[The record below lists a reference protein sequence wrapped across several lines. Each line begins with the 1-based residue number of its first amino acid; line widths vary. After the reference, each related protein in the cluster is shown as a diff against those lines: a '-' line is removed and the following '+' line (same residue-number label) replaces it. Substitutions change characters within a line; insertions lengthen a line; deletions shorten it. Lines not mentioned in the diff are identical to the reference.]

1 MSFSQAG
8 CPSSFSTDV
17 ALNRKEELKMRIAAL
32 ISVIIC
38 IGYSSVAY
46 AAAGNAEAGR
56 QLVTRSCSSCHAIEA
71 SVTATDNAPPFS
83 AVAKTNK
90 ERPAWIRGWL
100 MSPHPPMPNI
110 SLSRQQIDDI
120 VAYLSSLPT
129 N

>member
-1 MSFSQAG
+1 
-8 CPSSFSTDV
+8 
-17 ALNRKEELKMRIAAL
+17 MRIAAL
-32 ISVIIC
+32 VSVVTV
-38 IGYSSVAY
+38 IGVAGV
-46 AAAGNAEAGR
+46 AEAAGNAEAGR
-56 QLVTRSCSSCHAIEA
+56 QLVTRSCSSCHATET

-83 AVAKTNK
+83 AIAKTNK
-90 ERPAWIRGWL
+90 ESPAWIRGWL

>member
-1 MSFSQAG
+1 
-8 CPSSFSTDV
+8 
-17 ALNRKEELKMRIAAL
+17 MRIGAL
-32 ISVIIC
+32 IALTLC
-38 IGYSSVAY
+38 IGYTNVAE
-46 AAAGNAEAGR
+46 AAGSAEAGR
-56 QLVTRSCSSCHAIEA
+56 QMVLRSCSSCHATESSA
-71 SVTATDNAPPFS
+71 TATDGAPPFS

-120 VAYLSSLPT
+120 IAYLWSLPT

>member
-1 MSFSQAG
+1 
-8 CPSSFSTDV
+8 
-17 ALNRKEELKMRIAAL
+17 MRIAGFIAL
-32 ISVIIC
+32 TAV
-38 IGYSSVAY
+38 IGYAGVAH

-56 QLVTRSCSSCHAIEA
+56 QLVMRSCSSCHAIESSK
-71 SVTATDNAPPFS
+71 SVTDNAPPFS
-83 AVAKTNK
+83 DVAKANR

-120 VAYLSSLPT
+120 IAYLGTLPT

>member
-1 MSFSQAG
+1 
-8 CPSSFSTDV
+8 
-17 ALNRKEELKMRIAAL
+17 MRIAAL
-32 ISVIIC
+32 ISLAVC
-38 IGYSSVAY
+38 IGYSGLAY

-56 QLVTRSCSSCHAIEA
+56 QLVTRSCSSCHATE
-71 SVTATDNAPPFS
+71 SSPTATDNAPPFS

>member
-1 MSFSQAG
+1 MRI
-8 CPSSFSTDV
+8 V
-17 ALNRKEELKMRIAAL
+17 ALLSL
-32 ISVIIC
+32 TIC
-38 IGYSSVAY
+38 LGYSGLAY

-56 QLVTRSCSSCHAIEA
+56 QLIMRSCSSCHATESSA
-71 SVTATDNAPPFS
+71 TATDNAPPFS

-120 VAYLSSLPT
+120 IAYLSSLPT

>member
-1 MSFSQAG
+1 
-8 CPSSFSTDV
+8 
-17 ALNRKEELKMRIAAL
+17 MRIIAL
-32 ISVIIC
+32 LAITIGL
-38 IGYSSVAY
+38 GYSTLAC

-56 QLVTRSCSSCHAIEA
+56 QLVTRSCSSCHATEA
-71 SVTATDNAPPFS
+71 STTATDNAPPFS

-129 N
+129 D

>member
-1 MSFSQAG
+1 
-8 CPSSFSTDV
+8 
-17 ALNRKEELKMRIAAL
+17 MRITAL
-32 ISVIIC
+32 LALAIGL
-38 IGYSSVAY
+38 GYSTLAC

-56 QLVTRSCSSCHAIEA
+56 QLVMRSCSSCHATEA
-71 SVTATDNAPPFS
+71 STTATDNAPPFS

-100 MSPHPPMPNI
+100 MSPHPPMPSI

-129 N
+129 D